1 LGWGNIGMKATN
13 EHTKLQ
19 KSLNLKTFDIHT
31 NIDGGRFNRMVE
43 TRHALSLQHRA
54 GGSYGKSDAVLDI
67 KQNGKTLASITR
79 DAINGLI
86 HRCYGFYQDY
96 IVSGGSHGQLK
107 IYNFQGREV
116 ANLVGHT
123 GEVWSIAL
131 DGDRLVSG
139 SSDQTIRVWNL
150 NELKMKNEKLKIN
163 EKYISSIMKQHNI
176 SRESVLKQAEKMNDT
191 KIYSNFPTL
200 HPQLNIFVSKD
211 NEWIVWT
218 PEGFY
223 NASKGAE
230 QYIGYHINRG
240 ANKEAEFLDVSRFR
254 KQFYRPDLI
263 AKAVAGE
270 DISHYARGINIDTL
284 LNRGLPPK
292 VEILSDSHTINTDST
307 PIGVKVCNQG
317 GGVANLSFYLDGKPI
332 EYQKNTK
339 AFQHRKEQGGG
350 CTTIEQRIT
359 IPSGVHTIG
368 FNATNQEGDILSNK
382 PTITVTN
389 NQKVTKKPNLHL
401 LTLSI
406 NDYRDDELDLKFPN
420 NDADKLSQKLQTIG
434 KPVFES
440 VYSYALKDS
449 QVTQQGIKTKV
460 AQIAPKIGAN
470 DVFILYISGHG
481 VTNDA
486 DGDYYFI
493 PYDCPNGADVTK
505 RAINQQ
511 RFKEIMSQVKA
522 VKSVIFLDTC
532 ESGSM
537 ASKDLVNTSVNRFGG
552 NVGSAIIAGAT
563 SSQNAIDGYK
573 EHGIF
578 TYTLLD
584 AMSNNK
590 VYSFDDKLSI
600 NEVAEYT
607 KYLLPKLAKE
617 KFNHEQKP
625 TIYLNGDTTFAIGGI

>member
-1 LGWGNIGMKATN
+1 LAWGNRARN
-13 EHTKLQ
+13 VHNNNSSSVQ

-43 TRHALSLQHRA
+43 TRHALSLRHRA
-54 GGSYGKSDAVLDI
+54 RGSYGYGDAVLDI
-67 KQNGKTLASITR
+67 KQNGKTLASITQGTT
-79 DAINGLI
+79 NGLG
-86 HRCYGFYQDY
+86 HNCYGFYGDY
-96 IVSGGSHGQLK
+96 IVSGRSNGFLK
-107 IYNFQGREV
+107 VYNFQGQEI
-116 ANLVGHT
+116 ANLVGHR

-139 SSDQTIRVWNL
+139 SSDQTIRVWDL
-150 NELKMKNEKLKIN
+150 SKLKRQI
-163 EKYISSIMKQHNI
+163 Q
-176 SRESVLKQAEKMNDT
+176 
-191 KIYSNFPTL
+191 
-200 HPQLNIFVSKD
+200 PQLNVFVTKN
-211 NEWIVWT
+211 NEWVMWT

-240 ANKEAEFLDVSRFR
+240 ANQEAEFLDVSRFR

-270 DISHYARGINIDTL
+270 DISHYARGIDIDTL

-317 GGVANLSFYLDGKPI
+317 GGVANLSFYLDGKAI
-332 EYQKNTK
+332 EYRKNTK

-368 FNATNQEGDILSNK
+368 FDATNQEGDILSNQ

-434 KPVFES
+434 KSVFDK
-440 VYSYALKDS
+440 VHTYALKDS
-449 QVTQQGIKTKV
+449 QVTQEGIQAKV
-460 AQIAPKIGAN
+460 AQIAPKIGAD